1 MEVNKMVYNKY
12 ELKLRG
18 EDGVADTIDGIID
31 GNTYY
36 VYSLIIRNH
45 KVVYQVEPREVVAH
59 VKDDKLYVMKVGKGR
74 RFSMFSAYGRQLYFA
89 DTIEEASRAYQ
100 KLISKNSKIVD

>member
-1 MEVNKMVYNKY
+1 MEVDKMVYNKY
-12 ELKLRG
+12 QLKLRD
-18 EDGVADTIDGIID
+18 EDGVADIIDGIID

-45 KVVYQVEPREVVAH
+45 KVVYQVEPREVIAH
-59 VKDDKLYVMKVGKGR
+59 IKDNKLYVMKVGKGR

-89 DTIEEASRAYQ
+89 DTIEEASRGYQ
-100 KLISKNSKIVD
+100 KLISKNNKYVE

>member
-1 MEVNKMVYNKY
+1 MTYDKH
-12 ELKLRG
+12 ELKLRD
-18 EDGVADTIDGIID
+18 EDGVADVISGIVD

-36 VYSLIIRNH
+36 VYSLIVSNR
-45 KVVYQVEPREVVAH
+45 KVVYQVEPSGVVAH

-89 DTIEEASRAYQ
+89 DTIEEASRGYQ
-100 KLISKNSKIVD
+100 RLISKNNKYVE

>member
-1 MEVNKMVYNKY
+1 MTYDKH
-12 ELKLRG
+12 ELKLRD
-18 EDGVADTIDGIID
+18 EDGVADVISGIVD

-36 VYSLIIRNH
+36 VYSLIVSNR
-45 KVVYQVEPREVVAH
+45 KVVYQVEPSAVVAH

-89 DTIEEASRAYQ
+89 DTIEEASRGYQ
-100 KLISKNSKIVD
+100 RLISKNNKYVE

>member
-1 MEVNKMVYNKY
+1 MEVDKMVYNKY

-18 EDGVADTIDGIID
+18 EDGVAGVVDGIVD

-45 KVVYQVEPREVVAH
+45 KVVYQVEPKEVTAH
-59 VKDDKLYVMKVGKGR
+59 IKDDKLYVMKVGKGR

-100 KLISKNSKIVD
+100 KLISKNNKIVD

>member
-1 MEVNKMVYNKY
+1 MTYDKH
-12 ELKLRG
+12 ELKLRD
-18 EDGVADTIDGIID
+18 EDGVADVISGIVD

-45 KVVYQVEPREVVAH
+45 KVLYQVEPREVVAH

-89 DTIEEASRAYQ
+89 DTIEEASRGYQ
-100 KLISKNSKIVD
+100 RLISKNNKYVE

>member
-1 MEVNKMVYNKY
+1 MEVDKMVYNKY
-12 ELKLRG
+12 ELKLWG
-18 EDGVADTIDGIID
+18 EDGVADVISGIID

-45 KVVYQVEPREVVAH
+45 KVVYQVEPKEVTAH
-59 VKDDKLYVMKVGKGR
+59 IKDGKLYVMKVGKGR

>member
-1 MEVNKMVYNKY
+1 MVYNKY

-89 DTIEEASRAYQ
+89 DTIEEASRGYQ
-100 KLISKNSKIVD
+100 RLISKNNKYVE

>member
-1 MEVNKMVYNKY
+1 MVYNKY
-12 ELKLRG
+12 QLKLRD
-18 EDGVADTIDGIID
+18 EDGVADIIDGIID

-45 KVVYQVEPREVVAH
+45 KVVYQVEPREVIAH
-59 VKDDKLYVMKVGKGR
+59 IKDNKLYVMKVGKGR

-89 DTIEEASRAYQ
+89 DTIEEASRGYQ
-100 KLISKNSKIVD
+100 KLISKNNKYVE

>member
-1 MEVNKMVYNKY
+1 MTYDKH

-36 VYSLIIRNH
+36 VYSLIVRNR

-89 DTIEEASRAYQ
+89 DTIEEASRGYQ
-100 KLISKNSKIVD
+100 RLISKNNKYVE